1 MGLRLMRRLSRN
13 KEKPKICIPVVETSL
28 DKALRTIQ
36 QANQVADLIELRIDY
51 LRKPEITTLVNG
63 RQKPFII
70 TNRREEEGGKYR
82 GDERKRLEVL
92 KEAIDLAV
100 EYVDVE
106 MRSEESLLHNL
117 LANKK
122 ETQIILSF
130 HDFQKTPSIKEL
142 KKLFDRMTRLGADIA
157 KIVTFARTWE
167 DNLNVLLLTA
177 YAIKRKQEIVAFC
190 MGEKGKMSRLF
201 SPIMGA
207 AWAYASLTRGKASAS
222 GQLTVREMKEIWE
235 RLR

>member
-1 MGLRLMRRLSRN
+1 MRRLSKN
-13 KEKPKICIPVVETSL
+13 KDQPIICIPIIETSL

-51 LRKPEITTLVNG
+51 LRKPEVTTLLNG
-63 RQKPFII
+63 RQRPFII

-100 EYVDVE
+100 EYVDIE
-106 MRSEESLLHNL
+106 IRSEESLLKNL

-122 ETQIILSF
+122 ETQVILSF
-130 HDFQKTPSIKEL
+130 HDFQKTPSKKEL
-142 KKLFDRMTRLGADIA
+142 QKLFDRMTRLGADIA
-157 KIVTFARTWE
+157 KVVTFAQTWE
-167 DNLNVLLLTA
+167 DNLNVLSLIT
-177 YAIKRKQEIVAFC
+177 YAIERKQEIVAFC
-190 MGEKGKMSRLF
+190 MGEKGKMSRIF

-207 AWAYASLTRGKASAS
+207 AWTYASLIRGKTPAP
-222 GQLTVREMKEIWE
+222 GQLTVDEMKEIWE
-235 RLR
+235 KLRVMHH